1 MQRLG
6 EKMQQHTDAWMEQ
19 VLVMIS
25 TLRGQG
31 GALLAL
37 PDYRP
42 DLAKAIA
49 HKVGVR
55 FYDFRAEAMAQQGHR
70 AGAMSLVEL
79 DAVLG
84 ELAAEGGAVVFNV
97 EALLSTKSSE
107 ERGAWME
114 GFVGR
119 NWQGLLL
126 VPLTLYG
133 HEAAAVTECVLR
145 LEAEDLPAQGLLS
158 RLVN

>member
-1 MQRLG
+1 M
-6 EKMQQHTDAWMEQ
+6 
-19 VLVMIS
+19 
-25 TLRGQG
+25 
-31 GALLAL
+31 
-37 PDYRP
+37 
-42 DLAKAIA
+42 
-49 HKVGVR
+49 
-55 FYDFRAEAMAQQGHR
+55 
-70 AGAMSLVEL
+70 
-79 DAVLG
+79 LG

-107 ERGAWME
+107 ERGSWME

-119 NWQGLLL
+119 DWKGLLL

-133 HEAAAVTECVLR
+133 HEAAAVTERVLH